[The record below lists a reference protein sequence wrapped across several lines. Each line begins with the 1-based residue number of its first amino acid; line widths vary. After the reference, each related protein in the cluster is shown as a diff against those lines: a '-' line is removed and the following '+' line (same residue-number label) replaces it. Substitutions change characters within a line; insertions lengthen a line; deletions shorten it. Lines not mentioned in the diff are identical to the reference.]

1 MKKLEHL
8 SEICS
13 SYDTF
18 VIDLWGVMHNG
29 ILLND
34 KAIEVAD
41 KLLKKSKKII
51 FLSNAPRPS
60 EKVRK
65 FLKKLKMEEKYLN
78 NIITSGEAA
87 MHAINQN
94 KFGKLFYHL
103 GPSRDESIFYKIKDN
118 KTKLDNSDF
127 ILCTGLLDEHE
138 GDLNFYKNFLKNFI
152 SKKLI
157 CTNPDLTVHRGA
169 KEEYCAGSI
178 AKIFESLGGSVVYFG
193 KPYKE
198 IYNMCFNK
206 KEKVLAIGDNLR
218 TDIQG
223 ANNLNIDSIFISNG
237 VHRNE
242 FKNENELQKLLEK
255 YKVEA
260 NYFQSELTW

>member
-1 MKKLEHL
+1 LKKLEHL
-8 SEICS
+8 SDIYS

-41 KLLKKSKKII
+41 KLLKESKKII

-65 FLKKLKMEEKYLN
+65 FLKKLKMEEKYLK

-118 KTKLDNSDF
+118 KTKLENSDF

-157 CTNPDLTVHRGA
+157 CTNPDLTVHRGE

-198 IYNMCFNK
+198 IYNMCFNE

-242 FKNENELQKLLEK
+242 FENEDGLKKLLEK
-255 YKVEA
+255 YKVKA